1 MKTAVKIGVC
11 ALLCAAVATLAAC
24 VKARAENQFYSV
36 TGVKLPKCET
46 VKTTDTTG
54 WFGDGEVT
62 YTFTFNQA
70 NGKALE
76 DALKSAKSWAALPM
90 PADLEEQ
97 TYVYYHASVPRVESG
112 YYYYGGGEYTF
123 SVAIYDA
130 QARTV
135 YFSGINI

>member
-24 VKARAENQFYSV
+24 GINRPEKDFYAN
-36 TGVKLPKCET
+36 TGVRLPKYERVDT
-46 VKTTDTTG
+46 VDTTG

-90 PADLEEQ
+90 TAEFEQQ

-123 SVAIYDA
+123 SVAVYDA
-130 QARTV
+130 KTRTA